1 MKAEDRYRLE
11 TAVLLFAYVL
21 AGLVA
26 APVLRDP
33 GLKGFLA
40 IFTGWL
46 ILSVTVCG
54 GWPLSYPLGGHKFGL
69 VKSATLMTSILLL
82 SSSLSFAVFTLAGFD
97 AFVFGSVL
105 IAVSAV
111 WGMAFEAWPLR
122 HLHPKSATAT
132 AVPAAVCI
140 SVALSPVAASV
151 SRNLLLISMATL
163 LAVTFVFSPP
173 LCFQGFPYHRL
184 WRQPRIGL
192 SILLTG
198 FFLSLTL
205 SRLIESGLLSGDGV
219 TAVLTELL
227 SALLLWLAV
236 LSWGLLYPLGLRKR
250 QPQRG
255 SITLVLALAAAL
267 PWTNFLR
274 SMGVD
279 ALTFNLLFVL
289 PLYVLHNV
297 LWLRFPLKSCVLPS
311 MVAQGQNSVEK
322 LLEWR
327 LQVAD

>member
-54 GWPLSYPLGGHKFGL
+54 GWPLSYPLGAQRFGL
-69 VKSATLMTSILLL
+69 VRSAALMTSILLL
-82 SSSLSFAVFTLAGFD
+82 SSSLSFSVITIAGFD

-122 HLHPKSATAT
+122 HLHPKSATAV

-140 SVALSPVAASV
+140 AVALSPVAASV

-163 LAVTFVFSPP
+163 LAITFVFSPS

-192 SILLTG
+192 GILLTG
-198 FFLSLTL
+198 LLLSLTL
-205 SRLIESGLLSGDGV
+205 LRLIDGWLLPGDGV
-219 TAVLTELL
+219 TATLTELL

-255 SITLVLALAAAL
+255 SITLVLALAAAFA
-267 PWTNFLR
+267 WAHFLR
-274 SMGVD
+274 SIGVD
-279 ALTFNLLFVL
+279 ALSFNLLFVL
-289 PLYVLHNV
+289 PLYILHNAC
-297 LWLRFPLKSCVLPS
+297 WLRFPLKRCVLPS

-322 LLEWR
+322 LLKWR
-327 LQVAD
+327 LQVTD

>member
-205 SRLIESGLLSGDGV
+205 SRLIDSGLLSGDGV

-227 SALLLWLAV
+227 SALLLWLVV
-236 LSWGLLYPLGLRKR
+236 LSWGMLYPLGLRKR

-255 SITLVLALAAAL
+255 SITLALALAAAL

-274 SMGVD
+274 SVGVD

>member
-1 MKAEDRYRLE
+1 VKVEGRYRLE
-11 TAVLLFAYVL
+11 TTVLLLTYVL
-21 AGLVA
+21 AGLLA
-26 APVLRDP
+26 APMLRDP

-54 GWPLSYPLGGHKFGL
+54 GWPLSYPLGAHRFGL
-69 VKSATLMTSILLL
+69 IRSAALMTLILLL
-82 SSSLSFAVFTLAGFD
+82 GSSLSFAVTAIAGFD
-97 AFVFGSVL
+97 AFVFGSML

-122 HLHPKSATAT
+122 HLHPKSATAL
-132 AVPAAVCI
+132 AIPAAAGIV
-140 SVALSPVAASV
+140 VALSPVAIGI
-151 SRNLLLISMATL
+151 SRSLLLTTITTL
-163 LAVTFVFSPP
+163 LTVTFVFSPS

-192 SILLTG
+192 GILLTG
-198 FFLSLTL
+198 LFLSLTL
-205 SRLIESGLLSGDGV
+205 SRLIDGGLSLGDGV
-219 TAVLTELL
+219 ISVLTELL

-255 SITLVLALAAAL
+255 SITLVLALAAAFA
-267 PWTNFLR
+267 WTHFLR

-289 PLYVLHNV
+289 PLYVLHNA

-311 MVAQGQNSVEK
+311 MVAQGQDSVEK